1 MKKPLIA
8 LCLCISLFSCKKGAG
23 DNIKNGENSEEDIA
37 ITRES
42 MSISAKNANELK
54 YRLILPE
61 TLQVNKPYNAVIEF
75 ESDFDA
81 IIDPIQYV
89 AKLDS
94 TKPRV
99 VQFFLYEPRK
109 LSEKENEKYIIVDSS
124 FVSNKKFTVDNI
136 IFEEKG
142 KYLFQ
147 GFLFDEIM
155 YNFYNEKGIRDS
167 IHFDQRRQMIKKK
180 VVVVD

>member
-54 YRLILPE
+54 YRFILPE

-81 IIDPIQYV
+81 IVDPIQY
-89 AKLDS
+89 AIELDS
-94 TKPRV
+94 TKDRLV
-99 VQFFLYEPRK
+99 RFFHYEPQK
-109 LSEKENEKYIIVDSS
+109 LSSKNDAKNTDKEPIY
-124 FVSNKKFTVDNI
+124 VSNKKFTVENI
-136 IFEEKG
+136 VFKERGEYMFEGYIFDKIRYIFYDDQG
-142 KYLFQ
+142 K
-147 GFLFDEIM
+147 
-155 YNFYNEKGIRDS
+155 RDS
-167 IHFDQRRQMIKKK
+167 VHFDQRRQMIKIGRAH
-180 VVVVD
+180 V

>member
-1 MKKPLIA
+1 MT
-8 LCLCISLFSCKKGAG
+8 LCICFAFISCKKEEV
-23 DNIKNGENSEEDIA
+23 DNIKHRENSGEDIS

-42 MSISAKNANELK
+42 ISTPAEDANELK

-61 TLQVNKPYNAVIEF
+61 TLQANKPYNAVIEF
-75 ESDFDA
+75 ESDFDK

-89 AKLDS
+89 TKLDS

-109 LSEKENEKYIIVDSS
+109 LSERENKKYIIVDSS

-142 KYLFQ
+142 EYLFQ

-155 YNFYNEKGIRDS
+155 YNFYDEKGIRDS
-167 IHFDQRRQMIKKK
+167 IHFDQRRQVITKK
-180 VVVVD
+180 VVVID

>member
-61 TLQVNKPYNAVIEF
+61 TLQVNKPYNAVSSLKVILMPLLILYSMSLNLILPNQEWF
-75 ESDFDA
+75 NFFFMSHVNY
-81 IIDPIQYV
+81 Q
-89 AKLDS
+89 KKR
-94 TKPRV
+94 TK
-99 VQFFLYEPRK
+99 
-109 LSEKENEKYIIVDSS
+109 
-124 FVSNKKFTVDNI
+124 NI
-136 IFEEKG
+136 
-142 KYLFQ
+142 
-147 GFLFDEIM
+147 
-155 YNFYNEKGIRDS
+155 
-167 IHFDQRRQMIKKK
+167 
-180 VVVVD
+180 

>member
-1 MKKPLIA
+1 M
-8 LCLCISLFSCKKGAG
+8 
-23 DNIKNGENSEEDIA
+23 
-37 ITRES
+37 
-42 MSISAKNANELK
+42 
-54 YRLILPE
+54 
-61 TLQVNKPYNAVIEF
+61 
-75 ESDFDA
+75 
-81 IIDPIQYV
+81 
-89 AKLDS
+89 
-94 TKPRV
+94 

-142 KYLFQ
+142 EYLFQ
-147 GFLFDEIM
+147 GFLLDEIM